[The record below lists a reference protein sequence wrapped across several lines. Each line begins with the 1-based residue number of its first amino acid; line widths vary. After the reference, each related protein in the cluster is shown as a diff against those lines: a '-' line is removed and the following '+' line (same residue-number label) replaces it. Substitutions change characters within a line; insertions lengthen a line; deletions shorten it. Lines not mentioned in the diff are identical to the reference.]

1 MLAGMFDDFEQ
12 QLRET
17 LTHLYDPTFQPPELV
32 RKVLAATEAA
42 PGTSLQDLVVRAIAR
57 LEPAPHVPATARLRR
72 LHALLAY
79 RYVQELTQEET
90 AERLGITPR
99 HLRREQQ
106 RAVHLLAQRLW
117 EQYRRRSA
125 PVTDEGMNAGMN
137 EVTKELTEGPEALE
151 PAPSDVP
158 SDPAQAWRSQVHRE
172 LASLQQNAPG
182 QVADVLAA
190 IQDVVRI
197 QQPVAA
203 RYQVQLTAESELPAG
218 VTSVHPSILRQ
229 ILIMAVQRLAQQ
241 MAGGRIR
248 LAARPDGDAV
258 ALQVVST
265 PAAQSPPNSEFI
277 RETVAAQGGTVQ
289 IRHDPEHSGFHIRLP
304 RVREVKVLVVDDN
317 RDLVHVYR
325 RYTERTRYRISHVA
339 EGQRAFEAIATLA
352 PDLIVLD
359 VMLPDMDG
367 WEVLTRL
374 HEDPQTR
381 GTPVVV
387 CSVVRGEELALALGA
402 TLYVAKPVGR
412 ETFIQALELALARA
426 GRPPAPGSPP

>member
-1 MLAGMFDDFEQ
+1 MLVGMFDDFEQ

-17 LTHLYDPTFQPPELV
+17 LAHLYDPTFQPPDLV
-32 RKVLAATEAA
+32 RNVLAATEAS
-42 PGTSLQDLVVRAIAR
+42 PGASLQDLVVRAIAR

-117 EQYRRRSA
+117 EQYRQRPTTPPQDA
-125 PVTDEGMNAGMN
+125 
-137 EVTKELTEGPEALE
+137 EAQE
-151 PAPSDVP
+151 PAPAHVP

-182 QVADVLAA
+182 QVADVLAT

-203 RYQVQLTAESELPAG
+203 RYQVQLTAESELPAV

-289 IRHDPEHSGFHIRLP
+289 IRHDLEHSGFHIWLP

-339 EGQRAFEAIATLA
+339 EGQRVFEAIATLA

-381 GTPVVV
+381 GTPVMV

-426 GRPPAPGSPP
+426 GRPPAPKSPP